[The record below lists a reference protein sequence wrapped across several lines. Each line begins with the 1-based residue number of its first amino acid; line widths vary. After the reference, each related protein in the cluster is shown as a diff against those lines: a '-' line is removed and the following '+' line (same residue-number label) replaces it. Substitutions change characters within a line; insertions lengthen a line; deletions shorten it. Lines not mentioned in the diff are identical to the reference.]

1 MIVVVSQE
9 AELINYTS
17 FVGLSKDIHLITFG
31 QVNPMKRDFQI
42 LRLMGLEHCNST
54 KRRLA

>member
-17 FVGLSKDIHLITFG
+17 FVGLSKDIYLIRFG
-31 QVNPMKRDFQI
+31 QVNPMKRFSNLKTYGVGTLQ
-42 LRLMGLEHCNST
+42 
-54 KRRLA
+54 